1 MKKMITF
8 LVLAAGVVALYLL
21 TGSWK
26 IALTGSITCL
36 AYLAWIFRFELGIR
50 GSQED
55 ARHIQHKLKE
65 DHQKRTNN
73 NPTLR

>member
-26 IALTGSITCL
+26 LALISAVVCL
-36 AYLAWIFRFELGIR
+36 GYLAWLVRFELGIG

-55 ARHIQHKLKE
+55 ARHIQEKSKK
-65 DHQKRTNN
+65 DHEKRTTG